1 MTVEPIPKWLL
12 RLITTGP
19 NPAMNQSEFPVIT
32 CNLVKA
38 REKSRAQL
46 RCSWFWFYF
55 SLGEKLARDFY
66 PITKLNNRNSVDT
79 LTVIWKL
86 LLSTDIN
93 ICNVTVDFDCCNH
106 SIFHGCYLG
115 HEKIWPALHP
125 PEFLRKKIPNINN
138 FVIACISERED
149 GGV

>member
-19 NPAMNQSEFPVIT
+19 NPAMDQSEFVVIT
-32 CNLVKA
+32 CNLVNA

-46 RCSWFWFYF
+46 RCSWFCSCF

-66 PITKLNNRNSVDT
+66 PITKLNNRNRVDT
-79 LTVIWKL
+79 LAVIWKL
-86 LLSTDIN
+86 LLKHWYH
-93 ICNVTVDFDCCNH
+93 ICNVTVDFDCCNQYFMAVILDMRKYDQP
-106 SIFHGCYLG
+106 STLPG
-115 HEKIWPALHP
+115 
-125 PEFLRKKIPNINN
+125 LRKKIPNINY